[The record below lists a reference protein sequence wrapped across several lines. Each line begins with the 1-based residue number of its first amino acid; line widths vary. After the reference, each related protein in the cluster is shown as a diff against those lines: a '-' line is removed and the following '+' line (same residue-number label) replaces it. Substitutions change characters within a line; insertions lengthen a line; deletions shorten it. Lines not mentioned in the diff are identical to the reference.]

1 MERKIKVII
10 KRPGGKP
17 YSTYISNTPKNLQN
31 TVGGRIEAATIAS
44 DCVLIFNEYGAINGM
59 PFNCD
64 MFNMKFYGTIIV
76 AGVNGDGFC
85 DIPLD
90 FNAAKR
96 ILPPKFWEMNCND

>member
-17 YSTYISNTPKNLQN
+17 YSTYISDTLKNLQN
-31 TVGGRIEAATIAS
+31 TVGGRIEAATITY

-64 MFNMKFYGTIIV
+64 MFNKKFYGNIIV
-76 AGVNGDGFC
+76 AGENDDGFC
-85 DIPLD
+85 DIPFD
-90 FNAAKR
+90 FEKAKR
-96 ILPPKFWEMNCND
+96 ILPSGFWEVNRND